1 MRLPNK
7 GDIWLVHCP
16 YSTPGN
22 MEKVRP
28 AIILDIYEEENMIK
42 IQKLSTKYH
51 KGSKLFEHPKLKR
64 TTYLSKEV
72 FTIEEYNLIRYI
84 GTIKQMKRK
93 KL

>member
-51 KGSKLFEHPKLKR
+51 KGSK
-64 TTYLSKEV
+64 
-72 FTIEEYNLIRYI
+72 
-84 GTIKQMKRK
+84 
-93 KL
+93 